1 MCKVSDHITP
11 GHWGLG
17 EAKDTMRNRRFVKAI
32 AVVCGLSLMAAAC
45 GDDDDA
51 ADDTTT
57 TEGEDTTTSE
67 GGGGEDGALVGAKGT
82 TPAPETT
89 PEVED
94 FQIRLQ
100 EYADGAGIELDDTF
114 AYGPESYD
122 AAIIIALAT
131 VVAGDD
137 GSAHAAE
144 IVNVTKEGEQCS
156 TFADCLALIEA
167 GTDIDYEGVSGATD
181 MSGNGEPLL
190 GSYAVQVYGDDNRL
204 DPDLETFKSVNASDE
219 FVALE
224 NEPVEADRAGDGI
237 LRIGTLLPE
246 TGNLAFL
253 GPPEIAG
260 VQLAVEEIN
269 AAGGVLGAPV
279 ELVEGDSGDTTTDTA
294 VQTVTREL
302 AAGVDAIIGA
312 ASSSVSA
319 SVIDQITGAGVTM
332 FSPANTSKQ
341 FSDYPDEGLYFRL
354 GPSDILQGQVLAEV
368 IAEDGNASLV
378 ILNFDDDY
386 GNGLAADLAASFE
399 AGGGEVIDTIVYDP
413 QAQTFSAEVGQALEA
428 DADAIALIGFDETSR
443 LLVTLVEQGLGPN
456 DIPTYLVDGNI
467 GNPLGER
474 FDAGE

>member
-1 MCKVSDHITP
+1 MRKP
-11 GHWGLG
+11 
-17 EAKDTMRNRRFVKAI
+17 AKLRLLVALFLAF
-32 AVVCGLSLMAAAC
+32 SLLAAAC
-45 GDDDDA
+45 GDDDDTA
-51 ADDTTT
+51 EDTTDDTT
-57 TEGEDTTTSE
+57 EDTTEDTTDD
-67 GGGGEDGALVGAKGT
+67 GEDGGDVGELSGAKGT

-94 FQIRLQ
+94 FQSRMDTWA
-100 EYADGAGIELDDTF
+100 EENGIELDGTY
-114 AYGPESYD
+114 AYGPEAYD
-122 AAIIIALAT
+122 STMIIALAAA
-131 VVAGDD
+131 VAGDD

-144 IVNVTKEGEQCS
+144 IVNVTKEGEKCS
-156 TFADCLALIEA
+156 TYADCIALVEA
-167 GTDIDYEGVSGATD
+167 GTDIDYDGVSGATD
-181 MSGNGEPLL
+181 MSGNGEPLI

-204 DPDLETFKSVNASDE
+204 DPEQETFKSVEASEE
-219 FVALE
+219 FKAL
-224 NEPVEADRAGDGI
+224 PVDPVTAERAGDGV
-237 LRIGTLLPE
+237 LKIGTLLPE

-260 VQLAVEEIN
+260 VQMAVAEIN
-269 AAGGVLGAPV
+269 EAGGFNGQDVQ
-279 ELVEGDSGDTTTDTA
+279 LVEGDSGDTTTDTA

-302 AAGVDAIIGA
+302 GENVDAIIGA

-319 SVIDQITGAGVTM
+319 SVVDQIVGAGVTM

-341 FSDYPDEGLYFRL
+341 FSDYPDNGLYFRL

-378 ILNFDDDY
+378 IMNFDDDY
-386 GNGLAADLAASFE
+386 GNGLAEDLATSFE
-399 AGGGEVIDTIVYDP
+399 AGGGEVLDTITYDP
-413 QAQTFSAEVGQALEA
+413 QAQTFDAEVQQALES

-443 LLVTLVEQGLGPN
+443 LLVTLVEQGLGPQ

>member
-1 MCKVSDHITP
+1 V
-11 GHWGLG
+11 L
-17 EAKDTMRNRRFVKAI
+17 
-32 AVVCGLSLMAAAC
+32 CGLALLAGAC
-45 GDDDDA
+45 GDDDDEPA
-51 ADDTTT
+51 ADEETTT
-57 TEGEDTTTSE
+57 TAEDDGG
-67 GGGGEDGALVGAKGT
+67 GGGGELVGAKGT

-89 PEVED
+89 DAVRE
-94 FQIRLQ
+94 FQSRMDAHAA
-100 EYADGAGIELDDTF
+100 EAGIDLDGTY
-114 AYGPESYD
+114 AYGPEAYD
-122 AAIIIALAT
+122 SAIIIALAA
-131 VVAGDD
+131 VAAGDD

-156 TFADCLALIEA
+156 TFAECSELLAGGA
-167 GTDIDYEGVSGATD
+167 DIDYEGVSGATD
-181 MSGNGEPLL
+181 MSGNGEPLV

-204 DPDLETFKSVNASDE
+204 DPEQETFKSVEASDE
-219 FVALE
+219 FKEMPVDA
-224 NEPVEADRAGDGI
+224 VEADRAGDGV
-237 LRIGTLLPE
+237 LKLGTLLPE

-260 VQLAVEEIN
+260 VQMAVAEIN
-269 AAGGVLGAPV
+269 EAGGVNGADV

-302 AAGVDAIIGA
+302 AEGVDAIIGA

-319 SVIDQITGAGVTM
+319 SVIDQVVGAGVTM

-341 FSDYPDEGLYFRL
+341 FSDYPDKGLYFRL
-354 GPSDILQGQVLAEV
+354 GPSDILQGQVLSEV
-368 IAEDGNASLV
+368 IAEDGNASIV

-386 GNGLAADLAASFE
+386 GNGLADDLAASFE
-399 AGGGEVIDTIVYDP
+399 AGGGEVLDTITYDP
-413 QAQTFSAEVGQALEA
+413 QAQTFDAEVQQALES
-428 DADAIALIGFDETSR
+428 DSDAIVLIGFDETSR

>member
-1 MCKVSDHITP
+1 
-11 GHWGLG
+11 
-17 EAKDTMRNRRFVKAI
+17 MRNRRFVKIA
-32 AVVCGLSLMAAAC
+32 AVVCGLSLIAAGC

-51 ADDTTT
+51 ADPTT
-57 TEGEDTTTSE
+57 TEGEETTTTE
-67 GGGGEDGALVGAKGT
+67 ADDGGDGSGALVGAKGT

-94 FQIRLQ
+94 FQTRLQ

-122 AAIIIALAT
+122 AAILIALAAQT
-131 VVAGDD
+131 AGDD
-137 GSAHAAE
+137 GAAHAGE
-144 IVNVTKEGEQCS
+144 IVNVTKDGEQCN

-167 GTDIDYEGVSGATD
+167 GTDIDYEGVSGSTD
-181 MSGNGEPLL
+181 MSGNGEPIL

-204 DPDLETFKSVNASDE
+204 DPEQETFKTVEASDE
-219 FVALE
+219 FKALE
-224 NEPVEADRAGDGI
+224 NEAVEADRAGDGI
-237 LRIGTLLPE
+237 LKIGTLLPE

-260 VQLAVEEIN
+260 VQLAIEEIN
-269 AAGGVLGAPV
+269 AAGGVNGAPV

-302 AAGVDAIIGA
+302 AEGVDAIIGA

-319 SVIDQITGAGVTM
+319 SVIDQIVGAGVTM

-341 FSDYPDEGLYFRL
+341 FSDFPDKGLYFRL

-368 IAEDGNASLV
+368 IAEDNNASLV

-386 GNGLAADLAASFE
+386 GNGLAEDLAASFE

-413 QAQTFSAEVGQALEA
+413 QAQTFDAEVGQALEA
-428 DADAIALIGFDETSR
+428 DADAVALIGFDETSR

>member
-1 MCKVSDHITP
+1 
-11 GHWGLG
+11 
-17 EAKDTMRNRRFVKAI
+17 MRHRRFVRI
-32 AVVCGLSLMAAAC
+32 ACSVAALSLLAAAC

-51 ADDTTT
+51 GDDTQETTT
-57 TEGEDTTTSE
+57 TAASGSE
-67 GGGGEDGALVGAKGT
+67 GGALVGAKGT

-89 PEVED
+89 DAVRD
-94 FQIRLQ
+94 FQARMDAHAA
-100 EYADGAGIELDDTF
+100 EAGIDLDGTY

-122 AAIIIALAT
+122 SAIIIGLAAQA
-131 VVAGDD
+131 AGDD
-137 GSAHAAE
+137 GSAHAGE
-144 IVNVTKEGEQCS
+144 IVNVTKDGEQCS
-156 TFADCLALIEA
+156 TFADCVALLDA
-167 GTDIDYEGVSGATD
+167 GTDIDYEGVSGPTD
-181 MSGNGEPLL
+181 MSGNGEPLI

-204 DPDLETFKSVNASDE
+204 DPDQETFKTVEASDE
-219 FVALE
+219 FQTMETAATE
-224 NEPVEADRAGDGI
+224 VERAGDGV
-237 LRIGTLLPE
+237 LKIGTLLPE

-260 VQLAVEEIN
+260 VQMAVAEMNE
-269 AAGGVLGAPV
+269 AGGVNGAQV

-302 AAGVDAIIGA
+302 AEGVDAIIGA

-319 SVIDQITGAGVTM
+319 SVIDQVTGAGVTQ

-341 FSDYPDEGLYFRL
+341 FSDYPDKGFYFRL

-368 IAEDGNASLV
+368 IAEDGAASIV

-386 GNGLAADLAASFE
+386 GNGLADDLAASFE
-399 AGGGEVIDTIVYDP
+399 AGGGEVVDTITYDP
-413 QAQTFSAEVGQALEA
+413 QAQTFDAEVGQALEA

>member
-1 MCKVSDHITP
+1 
-11 GHWGLG
+11 
-17 EAKDTMRNRRFVKAI
+17 MRNRRFVRAA
-32 AVVCGLSLMAAAC
+32 AVVCGLSLLAAAC
-45 GDDDDA
+45 GDDDSSSS
-51 ADDTTT
+51 TTT
-57 TEGEDTTTSE
+57 TAGDETTTTGGG
-67 GGGGEDGALVGAKGT
+67 GGGGELVGAKGT

-89 PEVED
+89 DAVRE
-94 FQIRLQ
+94 FQTRMQ
-100 EYADGAGIELDDTF
+100 THADEAGIELDDTF

-122 AAIIIALAT
+122 AAIIIALAAQ
-131 VVAGDD
+131 VAGDD
-137 GSAHAAE
+137 GAAHASE
-144 IVNVTKEGEQCS
+144 IVNVTKEGEKCG
-156 TFADCLALIEA
+156 TFAECLPLVEA
-167 GTDIDYEGVSGATD
+167 GTDIDYEGVSGGTD
-181 MSGNGEPLL
+181 MSGNGEPII

-204 DPDLETFKSVNASDE
+204 DPEQETFKSVEASEE
-219 FVALE
+219 FKALA

-237 LRIGTLLPE
+237 LKIGTLLPE
-246 TGNLAFL
+246 TGNLSFL

-260 VQLAVEEIN
+260 VQMAVAEIN
-269 AAGGVLGAPV
+269 EAGGVNGAPV

-302 AAGVDAIIGA
+302 ADGVDAIIGA

-319 SVIDQITGAGVTM
+319 SVIDQVTGAGVTM

-368 IAEDGNASLV
+368 IAEDGNGTIV

-386 GNGLAADLAASFE
+386 GNGLADDLAASFV
-399 AGGGEVIDTIVYDP
+399 AGGGEVIDTITYDP
-413 QAQTFSAEVGQALEA
+413 QAQTFDAEVGQALEA
-428 DADAIALIGFDETSR
+428 DADALALIGFDESSR
-443 LLVTLVEQGLGPN
+443 VLVTLVEQGLGPN